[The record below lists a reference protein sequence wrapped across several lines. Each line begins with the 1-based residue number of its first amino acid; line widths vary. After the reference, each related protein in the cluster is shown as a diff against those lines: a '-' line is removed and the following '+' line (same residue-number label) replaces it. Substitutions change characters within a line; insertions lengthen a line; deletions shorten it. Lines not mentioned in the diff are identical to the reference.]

1 MQDDRFDKWLRDE
14 AHSYH
19 EPPELRNSELD
30 AMWSAVEARHFEGAA
45 VRRSWWMRPWVG
57 IAAAL
62 VVGVGIGRLPVM
74 NHGAVAA
81 NRFTDSAAV
90 SASATVPPVYEATT
104 SRYFGQAAALLV
116 SLPGE
121 TRGARANP
129 EFVGRASD
137 LLLTTRLLL
146 DSPAASD
153 SKTRALLEDLE
164 QVLAQVVRLQ
174 SDQHGTDLDLI
185 NQALK
190 QRDVVP
196 RLRDAVATMSAE

>member
-1 MQDDRFDKWLRDE
+1 MQDDRIDKWLRDE
-14 AHSYH
+14 AHAYH
-19 EPPELRNSELD
+19 EPPELKTTELD
-30 AMWSAVEARHFEGAA
+30 AMWSAVEAQHFDGTTI
-45 VRRSWWMRPWVG
+45 RRAWWTRSWVG

-62 VVGVGIGRLPVM
+62 VVGVGIGRLPVL

-81 NRFTDSAAV
+81 TQSTDSVAV
-90 SASATVPPVYEATT
+90 VASATVPPVYEATT

-116 SLPGE
+116 SLPNEMHDG
-121 TRGARANP
+121 RANQ
-129 EFVGRASD
+129 EFVGRAGD

-146 DSPAASD
+146 DSPAATD
-153 SKTRALLEDLE
+153 PKTRGLLEDLE

-174 SDQHGTDLDLI
+174 SDQHGADLDLI